1 MKAYN
6 KLLIQ
11 FLIDFITNSVYEKN
25 ISKLFNLTRWN
36 FDIKMNINLNE
47 NQKGIKNKDIEY
59 SESNR
64 DRGIFLYEPFIELDN
79 IEIND
84 TSDNLSRNIYNLI
97 QQLKLRNGKIF
108 YSDLEKKKIYTKIGF
123 EVLKFFYRHKTF
135 YELYYIDISKGE
147 KILLKSIIRK
157 LNKIKYE
164 NYKDEDDNELT
175 GNEENTK
182 NEITQRKMCFI
193 LISNCKFQDLLDV
206 DIYSILKSNS
216 SFLFIFDQNTY
227 YDDNNNLNELVSQTI
242 KEEYNEY
249 QKTILN
255 EKDDEK
261 KFLIEMNYF
270 LFKENNY
277 LYTI

>member
-1 MKAYN
+1 M
-6 KLLIQ
+6 
-11 FLIDFITNSVYEKN
+11 
-25 ISKLFNLTRWN
+25 
-36 FDIKMNINLNE
+36 
-47 NQKGIKNKDIEY
+47 
-59 SESNR
+59 
-64 DRGIFLYEPFIELDN
+64 
-79 IEIND
+79 
-84 TSDNLSRNIYNLI
+84 
-97 QQLKLRNGKIF
+97 
-108 YSDLEKKKIYTKIGF
+108 EKKKIYTKIGF

-135 YELYYIDISKGE
+135 CELYYIDISKGE
-147 KILLKSIIRK
+147 KVLLKSIIRK

-175 GNEENTK
+175 ENEENTK

-193 LISNCKFQDLLDV
+193 LINNCKFQDLLDV

-227 YDDNNNLNELVSQTI
+227 YDDNNNLNELVLQTI

-261 KFLIEMNYF
+261 KFLSNISIN
-270 LFKENNY
+270 
-277 LYTI
+277 I

>member
-1 MKAYN
+1 M
-6 KLLIQ
+6 
-11 FLIDFITNSVYEKN
+11 
-25 ISKLFNLTRWN
+25 
-36 FDIKMNINLNE
+36 
-47 NQKGIKNKDIEY
+47 
-59 SESNR
+59 
-64 DRGIFLYEPFIELDN
+64 
-79 IEIND
+79 
-84 TSDNLSRNIYNLI
+84 
-97 QQLKLRNGKIF
+97 
-108 YSDLEKKKIYTKIGF
+108 
-123 EVLKFFYRHKTF
+123 
-135 YELYYIDISKGE
+135 
-147 KILLKSIIRK
+147 
-157 LNKIKYE
+157 
-164 NYKDEDDNELT
+164 
-175 GNEENTK
+175 
-182 NEITQRKMCFI
+182 
-193 LISNCKFQDLLDV
+193 LDV

>member
-193 LISNCKFQDLLDV
+193 LIFYYNIK
-206 DIYSILKSNS
+206 IL
-216 SFLFIFDQNTY
+216 I
-227 YDDNNNLNELVSQTI
+227 I
-242 KEEYNEY
+242 
-249 QKTILN
+249 
-255 EKDDEK
+255 
-261 KFLIEMNYF
+261 
-270 LFKENNY
+270 
-277 LYTI
+277 